1 MKKRDTRVGCE
12 VFEATE
18 KWLEKKT
25 HADAACWSQPV
36 YTSFIWKWPYMWS
49 AGTDLKAFHYV
60 RMCHIFFCFLLE
72 RKGENIYYLL
82 FLVWRMPLKRLQIQF
97 FGYHIICFL
106 RILSFFYFIVYSQK
120 FFDLFFMPFLSI
132 FFFKISLF
140 ICWFILLTSTYYLYQ
155 DNLSCRSLSF
165 HIKYSHQKKK
175 RNQLSFSFIVNMKE
189 H

>member
-1 MKKRDTRVGCE
+1 MFFICRHHRFSSFFYQFLVVLKQRNKKFYMKKRDTRVGCE

-97 FGYHIICFL
+97 FGYHTICFL

-132 FFFKISLF
+132 FFLNFFIPLLIHFANLNLLF
-140 ICWFILLTSTYYLYQ
+140 VS
-155 DNLSCRSLSF
+155 R
-165 HIKYSHQKKK
+165 
-175 RNQLSFSFIVNMKE
+175 
-189 H
+189 